1 MSRITSFSQTVA
13 DALSQFQD
21 AFFFVIASILFLVSQ
36 VMSTPCTLWFYTQL
50 AGVGVAAWFFTAV
63 TELSGGY
70 ASWELMRRIDEN
82 ALPHQAKKRKL
93 PTWLCWLTAGV
104 SLILEGGAIWAY
116 FFAHA
121 KPLALA
127 TRLGLLDVGLYA
139 ALAYILALVGVMIVG
154 FHAQRVRLNVREAED
169 GAAKPAQSVPQP
181 AQEKHEAELERVHER
196 HPCPHCDRSFGTQQ
210 ALSAHMRWCS
220 EEENDG

>member
-1 MSRITSFSQTVA
+1 MSRITTWSGKAAET
-13 DALSQFQD
+13 LSQFQD

-93 PTWLCWLTAGV
+93 PIWLCWLTAGV

-154 FHAQRVRLNVREAED
+154 FHAQRVRLNVREAQEP
-169 GAAKPAQSVPQP
+169 ATSQPEPATSKPKQFPCQHCSYVAKSQAGLNAHQR
-181 AQEKHEAELERVHER
+181 KHREVENV
-196 HPCPHCDRSFGTQQ
+196 
-210 ALSAHMRWCS
+210 SAR
-220 EEENDG
+220 E